1 MHPLALGNSGSF
13 IPRVKVKRQC
23 SVSMTR
29 VSFHPCSM
37 LLCAEMGGDG
47 SGERASSEG
56 GIGVGI
62 GIGRAVVVVTAVVR
76 R

>member
-1 MHPLALGNSGSF
+1 
-13 IPRVKVKRQC
+13 VKVKRQC
-23 SVSMTR
+23 SCFNDAGVFS
-29 VSFHPCSM
+29 SM

-62 GIGRAVVVVTAVVR
+62 GIGIGRAVVVVTAVVR